1 MEEIFK
7 ITMNSK
13 IIIKLTKKKKINLIA
28 VDGVSCSGKSV
39 FSTLI
44 KKKIKNKF
52 PNILILSKD
61 LFLFSRKKR
70 IKITKTLKNK
80 TTKQNILHYDL
91 KKLSMI
97 LNFLLRKSIKKKITL
112 KNLYN
117 RKTGKNDLSVSF
129 RFSNNRLI
137 IFEGILVSDDLKKE
151 NIKPDKKI
159 LIYSDLH
166 NAMLQKIKR
175 IRDKKISIQDVIT
188 EFINI
193 HITSFKAHLNKH
205 NFDICFLHQN
215 DQKFLKLQ
223 KGRLKQIK
231 NITLFYKKYNFNL

>member
-1 MEEIFK
+1 MEKIFK
-7 ITMNSK
+7 ITMSLK
-13 IIIKLTKKKKINLIA
+13 IIIESIKKKNINLIA
-28 VDGVSCSGKSV
+28 VDGISCSGKSV
-39 FSTLI
+39 FSALI
-44 KKKIKNKF
+44 KKKIKDKF
-52 PNILILSKD
+52 PNTLILSKD

-129 RFSNNRLI
+129 RFSNHRLI

-151 NIKPDKKI
+151 NIKPDKNI

-166 NAMLQKIKR
+166 SAMLQKIKR

-193 HITSFKAHLNKH
+193 HIASFKAHLYKQ

-215 DQKFLKLQ
+215 DQKFLKLPN
-223 KGRLKQIK
+223 GRLKQIK
-231 NITLFYKKYNFNL
+231 NIKIFYKKYNFNL

>member
-1 MEEIFK
+1 MEKIFK
-7 ITMNSK
+7 ITMSLK
-13 IIIKLTKKKKINLIA
+13 IIIESIKKKNINLIA
-28 VDGVSCSGKSV
+28 VDGISCSGKSV
-39 FSTLI
+39 FSALI
-44 KKKIKNKF
+44 KKKIKDKF
-52 PNILILSKD
+52 PNTLILSKD

-80 TTKQNILHYDL
+80 TKKQNILHYDL

-129 RFSNNRLI
+129 RFSNHRLI

-193 HITSFKAHLNKH
+193 HITSFKAHLYKH